1 MIDSFFIHFIM
12 SSLAVSVLLL
22 LILLVKKRLKN
33 HLSARWQ
40 YNMDLLILILMVI
53 PFIPDGFLS
62 FSGTGSWLNGLIP
75 GGNTALNAGTAGS
88 EMSPI
93 RYGID
98 WLQDFSVSVDR
109 STPQYIPEIIAG
121 LWLAGIAVFAVFTLY
136 CNWKLRLVK
145 ESMKPMEDRK
155 LNEMF
160 KQCKSEL
167 GIKKNILFGTSIL
180 IKSPISVGLIKT
192 RIILPA
198 EIMET
203 LSMEDIRYILLH
215 ELMHCKKRD
224 LPVNNIMCLFQIL
237 YWFHPLVFPAFREIR
252 QDREIACDAS
262 VLKLLPEEHYIDY
275 GKTLLKFVNRQSPSK
290 TLSFATDMGGSKRQ
304 IKRRIEGI
312 ASFKMESK
320 RLQIKSICVFSL
332 TLLFILFQIPVI
344 TVLAVNND
352 GKFHF
357 QAENVIYEDLASYFN
372 GSTGSFVL
380 YDMEADQYSIY
391 NKEKSVTR
399 VSPASTYKIYSAL
412 TALET
417 GVIDTGNSVQNWDG
431 TSFPF
436 EAWNRDQD
444 LMSAMQ
450 NSVSWYFQ
458 DIDAQVGMQKL
469 RLLYDQLSYGNHDL
483 SGGIENYWMESS
495 LKISPVEQ
503 VELLKDLYQNET
515 IFKPE
520 HVDAVKSILRL
531 SEQDGTVLSGKTGTG
546 TINNKTVNG
555 WFVGYVEQ
563 GEHTYIFAANI
574 QGKDNAGGSTAVEI
588 TLSILK
594 DKRIY

>member
-1 MIDSFFIHFIM
+1 M
-12 SSLAVSVLLL
+12 SSLAVSVILL

-33 HLSARWQ
+33 HISARWQ

-53 PFIPDGFLS
+53 PFIPGGFLP
-62 FSGTGSWLNGLIP
+62 FSGTGSWLNGLSL
-75 GGNTALNAGTAGS
+75 GGNASPDAGAAGS
-88 EMSPI
+88 EMFPI

-109 STPQYIPEIIAG
+109 STPEYLPVIIAG
-121 LWLAGIAVFAVFTLY
+121 LWFTGIALFTVFALY

-145 ESMKPMEDRK
+145 DSMKLMEDK
-155 LNEMF
+155 KISELF
-160 KQCKSEL
+160 KHCKAEL

-198 EIMET
+198 EITEA

-215 ELMHCKKRD
+215 ELMHCKKKD

-237 YWFHPLVFPAFREIR
+237 YWFHPIVFLAFKEIR
-252 QDREIACDAS
+252 QDRELACDAS
-262 VLKLLPEEHYIDY
+262 VLKLLSEKHYIDY
-275 GKTLLKFVNRQSPSK
+275 GKTLLKFVNRQPLSK

-312 ASFKMESK
+312 ASFKAESK
-320 RLQIKSICVFSL
+320 RLQIKSICIFTL

-344 TVLAVNND
+344 TALTVNNS

-357 QAENVIYEDLASYFN
+357 QTENVIYEDLASYFD
-372 GSTGSFVL
+372 GFEGSFVL
-380 YDMEADQYSIY
+380 YDLKADQYSIY

-412 TALET
+412 AGLET
-417 GVIDTGNSVQNWDG
+417 GVIKTDNSVRNWDG
-431 TSFPF
+431 SNFPF

-444 LMSAMQ
+444 LMSAMH

-458 DIDAQVGMQKL
+458 DIDAQVGIQKL
-469 RLLYDQLSYGNHDL
+469 SLYYDQLSYGNHDL
-483 SGGIENYWMESS
+483 SGGVDNYWMESS

-503 VELLKDLYQNET
+503 VELLKDFYQNET
-515 IFKPE
+515 IFKSR
-520 HVDAVKSILRL
+520 HVDTVKSILRL
-531 SEQDGTVLSGKTGTG
+531 SEQDGAVLSGKTGTG

-555 WFVGYVEQ
+555 WFVGYVEKGEQTFLFATNLQ
-563 GEHTYIFAANI
+563 GE
-574 QGKDNAGGSTAVEI
+574 DNVGGSTAAEI

-594 DKRIY
+594 DKCIY